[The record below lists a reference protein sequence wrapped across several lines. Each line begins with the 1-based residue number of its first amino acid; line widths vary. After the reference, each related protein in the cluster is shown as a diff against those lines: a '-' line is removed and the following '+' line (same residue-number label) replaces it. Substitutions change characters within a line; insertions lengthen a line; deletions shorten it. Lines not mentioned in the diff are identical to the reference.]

1 MSHLGDDAEAFFQ
14 KGDDGTYDG
23 GPQSLGPVARD
34 AAHESDDL
42 ATEVTPELLERRD
55 RFQRIVKTVVGV
67 LGAGVLVLLPFRLGI
82 AGGTS
87 TATAAT
93 VVEVATP
100 GAPVAAALAPAE
112 TTTMASPRNALN
124 TAPAAAPQHDAPA
137 AAPQHD
143 AVAQSHALP
152 IAKHVTAKPVA
163 RGAARTAPMRHT
175 VAHTASNAR
184 GVSKTAA
191 PSANR
196 PLHAPS
202 SRRASAVHV
211 PPTASFPD

>member
-14 KGDDGTYDG
+14 KGDEGTYDG
-23 GPQSLGPVARD
+23 GPQSLGPLARD

-55 RFQRIVKTVVGV
+55 RFQRIVKSVVGV

-82 AGGTS
+82 ADGAS

-100 GAPVAAALAPAE
+100 GAPVAEAIAPA
-112 TTTMASPRNALN
+112 TTAIASPSNAPN
-124 TAPAAAPQHDAPA
+124 ATPSAAPRHEAT
-137 AAPQHD
+137 
-143 AVAQSHALP
+143 AQPHALP
-152 IAKHVTAKPVA
+152 TAKHAATKPVA
-163 RGAARTAPMRHT
+163 RGAAHLAPARHAI
-175 VAHTASNAR
+175 AHTASNAR
-184 GVSKTAA
+184 GVFKTAA
-191 PSANR
+191 PWANR